1 MALIQCS
8 IEAQARTATTVIEYL
23 FPGWPPLFLPPLT
36 GASTTNQDNPYPLLD
51 PVTVLEI
58 VSSEVPGGGRG
69 PENRVARM
77 GEQRTNLLRGYAN
90 SLIRMANLLTANF
103 LDRDGVRTGLE
114 VLATTHMK
122 GPLDLDGN
130 KLSGMAAA
138 TETQDLVTF
147 QQFKVVQFLYEDKRD
162 EADQA
167 VLQRDSGLAMAGNL
181 DMGVTLP
188 GQRVINVGIPTVS
201 TNLVTDAYFDAAVNA
216 FTAAYLPRTGVN
228 PMTNAGGPWDF
239 AGNRIHDM
247 GNPTATSD
255 AMTKITFDSLSSSGG
270 TSGVPIGMLMPH
282 TGGTV
287 PTGFL
292 ICDGREVSR
301 TTYAALFAVIGIAY
315 GVPSGGTTF
324 VLPDL
329 RGRSIVGVDNM
340 GGVVAGRIV
349 AAWGSLL
356 AGVGGAQTHVVATA
370 ELPSHTHGYTD
381 RYLASGSGGA
391 LTGETTPSTAAL
403 TFATTAGVT
412 GSQGSGTAH
421 NNMQPVM
428 AIAYVIRSG

>member
-8 IEAQARTATTVIEYL
+8 ITAQARTATTTIEYL

-36 GASTTNQDNPYPLLD
+36 GASTTNQDDPYPLLD

-103 LDRDGVRTGLE
+103 LDRDGVRVGTE
-114 VLATTHMK
+114 ALATTYMK

-130 KLSGMAAA
+130 KIGGMAAA
-138 TETQDLVTF
+138 TDTQDLVTF

-201 TNLVTDAYFDAAVNA
+201 TNLVTDAYFDASVNA

-247 GNPTATSD
+247 GNPTAVGD
-255 AMTKITFDSLSSSGG
+255 AMTKVTFDSLSSTGG

-282 TGGTV
+282 MGGVV

-301 TTYAALFAVIGIAY
+301 VTYAALFAVIGIAY

-329 RGRSIVGVDNM
+329 RGRVPVGIDNM

-356 AGVGGAQTHVVATA
+356 AGVGGAQTHVVSTA
-370 ELPSHTHGYTD
+370 ELPSHTHGFTD
-381 RYLASGSGGA
+381 RYLSSGSGGGQ
-391 LTGETTPSTAAL
+391 TGETTPSTAAI
-403 TFATTAGVT
+403 TFATTVGVT

-421 NNMQPVM
+421 NNMQPSM
-428 AIAYVIRSG
+428 AVAYVIRSG